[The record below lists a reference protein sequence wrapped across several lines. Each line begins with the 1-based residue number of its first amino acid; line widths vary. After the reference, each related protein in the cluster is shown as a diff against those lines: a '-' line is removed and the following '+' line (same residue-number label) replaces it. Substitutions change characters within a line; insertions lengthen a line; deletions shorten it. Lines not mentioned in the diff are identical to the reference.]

1 MEIVNIKI
9 SDIQVQHRLW
19 SIDES
24 AVDNLIESI
33 KVIGLK
39 TPISI
44 RKDEYGQYILIA
56 GGHRLEACKKIG
68 FTDIPCIVEDVTEDF
83 ATIHEIDENIM
94 RRTITGPE
102 RSYQLAKRKE
112 AYERAFNIELSSKA
126 SFDRYFKDVD
136 AIVNKGRNQSLY
148 DYTLFT
154 ERDLEKEYFKSRV
167 LTNNMEDLFG
177 RYINKK
183 GEEARHDLK
192 GIEREIAEKVYCL
205 MVEIGLE
212 VNFIDGFITDTAKK
226 TGLDE
231 KTIINEVSLGN
242 KISEEDLEIIKKAK
256 LSDKVARDILEKKQ
270 KDEILEAVNKVIQK
284 EEDISGLNKHVK
296 ESFKEAR
303 KEIIGGN
310 VGKPPKEKSEE
321 INKRAIELISDFEA
335 TEKNVQNVPA
345 RGNDSQKS
353 EIEKYAEKV
362 AKIFGVTTDKVIIR
376 YEDNEVFINVKR

>member
-24 AVDNLIESI
+24 TVDNLIESI

-56 GGHRLEACKKIG
+56 GGHRIEACKKIG

-136 AIVNKGRNQSLY
+136 SIVNKGRTRSLY

-177 RYINKK
+177 RFLNKD
-183 GEEARHDLK
+183 GEEARHRLSQEEMK
-192 GIEREIAEKVYCL
+192 IVEKVYCI

-212 VNFIDGFITDTAKK
+212 INFIDEFITDTAKK

-231 KTIINEVSLGN
+231 RTIINEVSLGGR
-242 KISEEDLEIIKKAK
+242 ITEENLEVIKKAK
-256 LSDKVARDILEKKQ
+256 LPDKLARDILEKKQ
-270 KDEILEAVNKVIQK
+270 KEKILEAVNTVIQN
-284 EEDISGLNKHVK
+284 EEDISGLDKHIK
-296 ESFKEAR
+296 ESFKKAR
-303 KEIIGGN
+303 KEVLGGE
-310 VGKPPKEKSEE
+310 VKRPSKEENDD
-321 INKRAIELISDFEA
+321 INKKVIELIGDF
-335 TEKNVQNVPA
+335 KPVDKSVQNVHT
-345 RGNDSQKS
+345 RVNDSDKS

>member
-24 AVDNLIESI
+24 TVDNLIESI

-56 GGHRLEACKKIG
+56 GGHRLEACKKLG
-68 FTDIPCIVEDVTEDF
+68 FIDIPCIVEDVTEDF

-136 AIVNKGRNQSLY
+136 SIVNKGRTRSLY

-192 GIEREIAEKVYCL
+192 GIELEIAEKVYCL
-205 MVEIGLE
+205 MVEIVLE

-231 KTIINEVSLGN
+231 KTIINEVFLGN
-242 KISEEDLEIIKKAK
+242 RITEEDLEVIKKAK

-270 KDEILEAVNKVIQK
+270 KDEILEAVNKVILK

-321 INKRAIELISDFEA
+321 INKKAIELINDFKPID
-335 TEKNVQNVPA
+335 KNVQNVHT
-345 RGNDSQKS
+345 RVNDSHKS
-353 EIEKYAEKV
+353 DIEKYAEKV

>member
-24 AVDNLIESI
+24 TVDNLIESI

-136 AIVNKGRNQSLY
+136 SIVNKGRTRSLY

-177 RYINKK
+177 RFLNKD
-183 GEEARHDLK
+183 GEEARHRLSQEEMK
-192 GIEREIAEKVYCL
+192 IVEKVYCI

-212 VNFIDGFITDTAKK
+212 INFIDEFITDTAKK

-231 KTIINEVSLGN
+231 RTIINEVSLGGR
-242 KISEEDLEIIKKAK
+242 ITEENLEVIKKAK
-256 LSDKVARDILEKKQ
+256 LPDKLARDILEKKQ
-270 KDEILEAVNKVIQK
+270 KEKILEAVNTVIQN
-284 EEDISGLNKHVK
+284 EEDISGLDKHIK
-296 ESFKEAR
+296 ESFKKAR
-303 KEIIGGN
+303 KEVLGGE
-310 VGKPPKEKSEE
+310 VKRPSKEENDD
-321 INKRAIELISDFEA
+321 INKKVIELIGDF
-335 TEKNVQNVPA
+335 KPVDKSVQNVHT
-345 RGNDSQKS
+345 RVNDSDKS

>member
-24 AVDNLIESI
+24 TVDNLIESI

-112 AYERAFNIELSSKA
+112 AYDRAFNMELSTKT
-126 SFDRYFKDVD
+126 SFERYFKDVD
-136 AIVNKGRNQSLY
+136 AIVNKGRTHSLY

-177 RYINKK
+177 RFLNKD
-183 GEEARHDLK
+183 GEEARHRLSQEEMK
-192 GIEREIAEKVYCL
+192 IVEKVYCI

-212 VNFIDGFITDTAKK
+212 INFIDEFITDTAKK

-231 KTIINEVSLGN
+231 RTIINEVSLGGR
-242 KISEEDLEIIKKAK
+242 ITEENLEVIKKAK
-256 LSDKVARDILEKKQ
+256 LPDKLARDILEKKQ
-270 KDEILEAVNKVIQK
+270 KEKILEAVNTVIQN
-284 EEDISGLNKHVK
+284 EEDISGLDKHIK
-296 ESFKEAR
+296 ESFKKAR
-303 KEIIGGN
+303 KEVLGGE
-310 VGKPPKEKSEE
+310 VKRPSKEENDD
-321 INKRAIELISDFEA
+321 INKKVIELIGDF
-335 TEKNVQNVPA
+335 KPVDKSVQNVHT
-345 RGNDSQKS
+345 RVNDSDKS

>member
-24 AVDNLIESI
+24 TVDNLIESI

-126 SFDRYFKDVD
+126 SFDRYFKDVGL
-136 AIVNKGRNQSLY
+136 IVN
-148 DYTLFT
+148 
-154 ERDLEKEYFKSRV
+154 EK
-167 LTNNMEDLFG
+167 
-177 RYINKK
+177 
-183 GEEARHDLK
+183 
-192 GIEREIAEKVYCL
+192 
-205 MVEIGLE
+205 
-212 VNFIDGFITDTAKK
+212 
-226 TGLDE
+226 
-231 KTIINEVSLGN
+231 
-242 KISEEDLEIIKKAK
+242 
-256 LSDKVARDILEKKQ
+256 
-270 KDEILEAVNKVIQK
+270 
-284 EEDISGLNKHVK
+284 
-296 ESFKEAR
+296 
-303 KEIIGGN
+303 
-310 VGKPPKEKSEE
+310 
-321 INKRAIELISDFEA
+321 
-335 TEKNVQNVPA
+335 
-345 RGNDSQKS
+345 
-353 EIEKYAEKV
+353 
-362 AKIFGVTTDKVIIR
+362 
-376 YEDNEVFINVKR
+376 

>member
-24 AVDNLIESI
+24 TVDNLIESI

-136 AIVNKGRNQSLY
+136 SIVNKGRTRSLY

-167 LTNNMEDLFG
+167 LTNNMEDLFA
-177 RYINKK
+177 RFLNKE
-183 GEEARHDLK
+183 GEESRHRLNQDE
-192 GIEREIAEKVYCL
+192 IEIVEKVYCI

-212 VNFIDGFITDTAKK
+212 INFIDEFITDTAKK

-231 KTIINEVSLGN
+231 KTIINEVSLGGR
-242 KISEEDLEIIKKAK
+242 ITEENLEVIKKAK
-256 LSDKVARDILEKKQ
+256 LPDKLARDILGKKQ
-270 KDEILEAVNKVIQK
+270 KDKILEAVNTVVQN
-284 EEDISGLNKHVK
+284 EEDISGLDKYIK
-296 ESFKEAR
+296 ESFKKAR
-303 KEIIGGN
+303 KEVLGGE
-310 VGKPPKEKSEE
+310 VKRPSKKENED
-321 INKRAIELISDFEA
+321 INKKAIELINDFKPID
-335 TEKNVQNVPA
+335 KNVQNVHT
-345 RGNDSQKS
+345 RVNDSHKS
-353 EIEKYAEKV
+353 DIEKYAEKV

>member
-1 MEIVNIKI
+1 MKIVNIKI

-24 AVDNLIESI
+24 TVDNLIESI

-68 FTDIPCIVEDVTEDF
+68 FTDIPCVVEDVTEDF

-136 AIVNKGRNQSLY
+136 AIVNKGRNRSLY

-177 RYINKK
+177 RFLNKD
-183 GEEARHDLK
+183 GEEARHRLSQEEMK
-192 GIEREIAEKVYCL
+192 IVEKVYCI

-212 VNFIDGFITDTAKK
+212 INFIDEFITDTAKK

-231 KTIINEVSLGN
+231 RTIINEVSLGGR
-242 KISEEDLEIIKKAK
+242 ITEENLEVIKKAK
-256 LSDKVARDILEKKQ
+256 LPDKLARDILGKKQ
-270 KDEILEAVNKVIQK
+270 KDKILEAVNTVVQN
-284 EEDISGLNKHVK
+284 EEDISGLDKYIK
-296 ESFKEAR
+296 ESFKKAR
-303 KEIIGGN
+303 KEVLGGEF
-310 VGKPPKEKSEE
+310 KRPSKKENED
-321 INKRAIELISDFEA
+321 INKKAIELIGDF
-335 TEKNVQNVPA
+335 KPVDKSVQNVHT
-345 RGNDSQKS
+345 RVNDSDKS
-353 EIEKYAEKV
+353 DIEKYAEKV

>member
-24 AVDNLIESI
+24 TVDNLIESI

-68 FTDIPCIVEDVTEDF
+68 FTDIPCVVEDVTEDF

-136 AIVNKGRNQSLY
+136 SIVNKGRTRSLY

-177 RYINKK
+177 RFLNKD
-183 GEEARHDLK
+183 GEEARHRLSQEEMK
-192 GIEREIAEKVYCL
+192 IVEKVYCI

-212 VNFIDGFITDTAKK
+212 INFIDGFITDTAKK

-231 KTIINEVSLGN
+231 RTIINEVSLGGR
-242 KISEEDLEIIKKAK
+242 ITEENLEVIKKAK
-256 LSDKVARDILEKKQ
+256 LPDKLARDILEKKQ
-270 KDEILEAVNKVIQK
+270 KEKILEAVNTVIQN
-284 EEDISGLNKHVK
+284 EEDISGLDKHIK
-296 ESFKEAR
+296 ESFKKAR
-303 KEIIGGN
+303 KEVLGGE
-310 VGKPPKEKSEE
+310 VKRPSKEENDD
-321 INKRAIELISDFEA
+321 INKKVIELIGDF
-335 TEKNVQNVPA
+335 KPVDKSVQNVHT
-345 RGNDSQKS
+345 RVNDSDKS